1 MQRAMDRLSDFVER
15 RRRLVAIV
23 WLVALLAALPFA
35 ARQTENLTSGGFA
48 SPGSQSANVDE
59 SLSSFPGVEREGL
72 AALLALERDAERS
85 DLDAALA
92 RLRGAVR
99 DSDGITV
106 AQGGGGGEPR
116 IQRAGETRVVIVPL
130 RLGGT
135 RNEAADAV
143 VDLRK
148 DLNEKGDRNVDVQL
162 VGQQALWAG
171 MQDVTKED
179 LESAEFTGFPVVL
192 LILLAVFGSLAAAVL
207 PLALGFAAVM
217 LTGAEI
223 YFLSQATEM
232 SIFVTNVA
240 SMIGIGVAVDY
251 SLFVLARYREEIA
264 RGRTPD
270 DARRVAMRT
279 SGIAV
284 AFSGFTVMISLA
296 GLYLVDSQTMRSMA
310 LGAIIVVA
318 VSILGAIT
326 LLPAL
331 MRMLGSRA
339 YARGRMFTVTGL
351 IVRAQRSMG
360 RRSGRSNPDLAGG
373 AFWDRWTR
381 RVTRRP
387 GIAAL
392 LSALAMLAIAYPA
405 LSLESGNGALDQFP
419 EGNETRVAA
428 ERAADVTGPGAAGP
442 ALVMARFTEGDAK
455 DSRNQTAVQRFTERT
470 RRDPRVASVAPP
482 VESEDGTAVLVG
494 VTPREHFESD
504 RADVLLDRLRSDANP
519 LRDVARVDVGGATA
533 FNRDFIDLL
542 SGSLWKILVFVLAFS
557 YLVLLV
563 LLRSVFLPL
572 KAVLMNVLTVAAA
585 YGVLVAVFQWGW
597 FDGFLGFQSLGY
609 IQALTPAFLLAVVFG
624 LSMDYEVFLLTR
636 IRERYEATRDTKRA
650 VAEGLAASA
659 RTITSAATIMVAVFA
674 VFAIAGVPSI
684 KEIGLGLSVAIA
696 LDATLVRLVLV
707 PATMEIMGEWNWWLP
722 KWLDR
727 ILPHTS
733 FEGGAEPE
741 PPRDVEPPAPA
752 GREAPAGASA

>member
-1 MQRAMDRLSDFVER
+1 MDRLSDFVER
-15 RRRLVAIV
+15 RRRLVAV
-23 WLVALLAALPFA
+23 AWLVALLAALPFA
-35 ARQTENLTSGGFA
+35 ARQTENLTSGGFS
-48 SPGSQSANVDE
+48 SPGSGSANVDRE
-59 SLSSFPGVEREGL
+59 LDSFPGVQREGL
-72 AALLALERDAERS
+72 GAVLALERGASREDV
-85 DLDAALA
+85 DAALA
-92 RLRGAVR
+92 RLRREVER
-99 DSDGITV
+99 TDLV
-106 AQGGGGGEPR
+106 AMPPARVEPR
-116 IQRAGETRVVIVPL
+116 VERAGDTRVVLVPL
-130 RLGGT
+130 RLKGE

-143 VDLRK
+143 VDLRA
-148 DLNEKGDRNVDVQL
+148 DLDEGSTRNVDIQL
-162 VGQQALWAG
+162 TGQQALWAG
-171 MQDVTKED
+171 MQDVTKAD
-179 LESAEFTGFPVVL
+179 LESAEFAGFPVVL

-251 SLFVLARYREEIA
+251 SLFVLARYREEIH
-264 RGRTPD
+264 RGSPTD
-270 DARRVAMRT
+270 IARRVSMRT

-284 AFSGFTVMISLA
+284 AFSGVTVMISLA
-296 GLYLVDSQTMRSMA
+296 GLFLVDSQTLRSMA
-310 LGAIIVVA
+310 MGAIVVVA

-331 MRMLGSRA
+331 MRMLGTRA
-339 YARGRMFTVTGL
+339 YKRGRVATVTGL
-351 IVRAQRSMG
+351 LFRA
-360 RRSGRSNPDLAGG
+360 RRNAARRRGRSDPAVAGG
-373 AFWDRWTR
+373 GFWERWTR

-405 LSLESGNGALDQFP
+405 LSLESGNGALAQFP

-428 ERAADVTGPGAAGP
+428 ERSAAVMGEGAAGP
-442 ALVMARFTEGDAK
+442 MLVMARFKEGGVSDASNRAAVERFV
-455 DSRNQTAVQRFTERT
+455 SRA
-470 RRDPRVASVAPP
+470 RRDDRVAAVGRPAP
-482 VESEDGTAVLVG
+482 SRDGTAVLIA

-504 RADVLLDRLRSDANP
+504 GADDLLASLRSGANP
-519 LRDVARVDVGGATA
+519 LHDVARVDVGGATA
-533 FNRDFIDLL
+533 FNRDFIDLI
-542 SGSLWKILVFVLAFS
+542 SGSMWKILLFVLAFS

-572 KAVLMNVLTVAAA
+572 KAVLMNLLSVAAA
-585 YGVLVAVFQWGW
+585 YGVLVVVFQWGW
-597 FDGFLGFQSLGY
+597 VDGFLGFESLGY
-609 IQALTPAFLLAVVFG
+609 IQAMTPPFLLAIVFG

-636 IRERYEATRDTKRA
+636 IRERYEATGDTERA
-650 VAEGLAASA
+650 VAEGLAGSA
-659 RTITSAATIMVAVFA
+659 RTITSAAAIMVAVFA

-707 PATMEIMGEWNWWLP
+707 PATMEIMGRWNWWLP
-722 KWLDR
+722 GWLDR

-733 FEGGAEPE
+733 FEGGGEPPE
-741 PPRDVEPPAPA
+741 PTPPS
-752 GREAPAGASA
+752 GRTASPSAAAA